1 MKVKLIL
8 FLITVKKK
16 LIAAYSMFITYGNTA
31 KDEKKDLKNSCKSLH
46 YTWSSIMPLEDI
58 IS

>member
-31 KDEKKDLKNSCKSLH
+31 KDEKKDLKNS
-46 YTWSSIMPLEDI
+46 
-58 IS
+58 